1 VITGL
6 SGSGKSSLAFDTI
19 YAEGQRH
26 RYKNTHTMNK
36 YKRILLKLSGEA
48 LAKDGNTVDPNTLSQ
63 VVDII
68 KSVLKQKVE
77 VGIVV
82 GGGNIFRGAALAQAG
97 MTAPVSVVK
106 HGEPVPA
113 EKITTFPMLSACFAL
128 L

>member
-1 VITGL
+1 
-6 SGSGKSSLAFDTI
+6 
-19 YAEGQRH
+19 
-26 RYKNTHTMNK
+26 MNK

-82 GGGNIFRGAALAQAG
+82 GGGNIFRGAENHHF
-97 MTAPVSVVK
+97 P
-106 HGEPVPA
+106 HA
-113 EKITTFPMLSACFAL
+113 ECLLGFIVINRITNTTTNWKTRHD
-128 L
+128 